1 MSTHALDAWSRSDA
15 DVAMDAS
22 GAAAAY
28 ARAAARFAAERNLL
42 QRSGR
47 RPAQVRALGAMAD
60 LFHTLAEAR
69 RARDEADLRLS
80 AEPLESLEDILAAHR
95 GGEGTDHC
103 SGTHEPA

>member
-1 MSTHALDAWSRSDA
+1 MSAHALHASWNSAADAA
-15 DVAMDAS
+15 LDAS

-28 ARAAARFAAERNLL
+28 ARAAARFAEERDLL
-42 QRSGR
+42 QRSGG

-95 GGEGTDHC
+95 GGAATVRCPGT
-103 SGTHEPA
+103 PAPA